1 MRISDWS
8 SDVCA
13 SDLRQ
18 EHDIAGSEAGHRH
31 CADEFRERTIIP
43 PWTGLGEMRPI
54 TDRRERLD
62 DRRRRAGLPP
72 TDADVLGREIDPR
85 LDHAVDPGKRVPDGP
100 DATAQADPRHGELA
114 LPQAL
119 PTRPP
124 RNPGFLPLT
133 AQAT

>member
-1 MRISDWS
+1 MRRRPPRATRTDTLFPYTTLFRSVGRDPVEQVAHIRAGARPDR
-8 SDVCA
+8 D
-13 SDLRQ
+13 RQ

-72 TDADVLGREIDPR
+72 TEADVLGREFDPR
-85 LDHAVDPGKRVPDGP
+85 LERKRV
-100 DATAQADPRHGELA
+100 GE
-114 LPQAL
+114 
-119 PTRPP
+119 
-124 RNPGFLPLT
+124 GKGG
-133 AQAT
+133 

>member
-8 SDVCA
+8 SDVCS

-72 TDADVLGREIDPR
+72 TDAEVIGREIDPR
-85 LDHAVDPGKRVPDGP
+85 IANAVDPGQSVTDGP
-100 DATAQADPRHGELA
+100 VAAAAADPWHGALA
-114 LPQAL
+114 LEQ
-119 PTRPP
+119 
-124 RNPGFLPLT
+124 
-133 AQAT
+133 